1 MQAVGDCS
9 LGDAV
14 MAPALFEVKILHTYY
29 KENISQII
37 SCTDLCES
45 AKKKIRS

>member
-14 MAPALFEVKILHTYY
+14 MAPALFEVKILHIRF
-29 KENISQII
+29 KE
-37 SCTDLCES
+37 
-45 AKKKIRS
+45 KKKQPTTKLYKL